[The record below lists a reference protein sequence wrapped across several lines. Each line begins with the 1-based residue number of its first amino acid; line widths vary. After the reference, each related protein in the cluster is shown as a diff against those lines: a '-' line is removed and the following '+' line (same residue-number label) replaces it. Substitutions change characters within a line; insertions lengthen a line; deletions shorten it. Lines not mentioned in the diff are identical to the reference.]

1 VESKR
6 EKVHARRFRKSFR
19 RRLPNLLM
27 KNSLSLLA
35 FFIFGLAIIFAQPA
49 PKTAAQSVPYRIGER
64 LTYNVSFNKMTDA
77 AFAEIY
83 VVSRGKL
90 AGRDAV
96 ELQAKFKT
104 MNLVSAFYLVDEMRT
119 SYVSAETGLPLYTK
133 IVSYEGVQPKETAKN
148 FLENP
153 SPYSDLLTAI
163 YQARSGVGN
172 ISFQEGEKMYNAVV
186 APSGAAERVKTD
198 AGEFETTVA
207 AIQSSYFD
215 EIGIKELR
223 INFSSDE
230 ARLPVLIRFKT
241 QKGEFRAGLASIQTI
256 VPETNEPAP
265 TPTPKPIPTPV
276 QTPRPTPSPTPTPSA
291 DNQPL
296 PEDLPFVLGETL
308 SYKISAQNQTVGTVV
323 LQAKE
328 RKFTGGRDSLLL
340 TATMTE
346 GGQTSGIFRV
356 GDAIRSQVDPLSLAP
371 YSLEIKLAG
380 GLAGFNQVV
389 QFDQTS
395 GSVINTAN
403 ANRIDVPVGT
413 HGILSLAYAVR
424 LFNLTPSKN
433 VNNPVNDTR
442 VALFFGDKYYVV
454 SMRSLSNETVEF
466 NGRKIPAQIVSVTT
480 GDPMIDQYNLRIW
493 LSNDAARLPL
503 RLTAG
508 IYRADL
514 QSATRVVPK

>member
-1 VESKR
+1 VKSKTK
-6 EKVHARRFRKSFR
+6 KVHARRFRNSFR
-19 RRLPNLLM
+19 RCLPNLLM
-27 KNSLSLLA
+27 KNSLSLLV
-35 FFIFGLAIIFAQPA
+35 FFIFGLAIIFAQPV

-64 LTYNVSFNKMTDA
+64 LTYNVSFNKITDA
-77 AFAEIY
+77 AYAEIY

-104 MNLVSAFYLVDEMRT
+104 TNLVSAFYLVDEMRT

-148 FLENP
+148 FLESP
-153 SPYSDLLTAI
+153 TPYSDLLTAI

-186 APSGAAERVKTD
+186 TPSGAAERVKTD
-198 AGEFETTVA
+198 AGEFETTVS
-207 AIQSSYFD
+207 AIQSAYFD
-215 EIGIKELR
+215 EIGIKDLR

-230 ARLPVLIRFKT
+230 ARLPVVIRFKT

-256 VPETNEPAP
+256 LPETTEPVP

-276 QTPRPTPSPTPTPSA
+276 QTPRPTPVPTPSA

-308 SYKISAQNQTVGTVV
+308 SYKLSAQNQTIGTVV

-328 RKFTGGRDSLLL
+328 RKFVGGRDSLLL

-356 GDAIRSQVDPLSLAP
+356 GDSIRSQVDPLSLAP
-371 YSLEIKLAG
+371 YSLEIKLTG
-380 GLAGFNQVV
+380 GLAGFNQTV
-389 QFDQTS
+389 QFDQNS
-395 GSVINTAN
+395 GAAVNTAN

-454 SMRSLSNETVEF
+454 SMRSLGSEILEF
-466 NGRKIPAQIVSVTT
+466 NGRKISAQIVSVTT
-480 GDPMIDQYNLRIW
+480 GDPTIDQYNLRIW
-493 LSNDAARLPL
+493 LSNDVSRLPL

-508 IYRADL
+508 VYRADL
-514 QSATRVVPK
+514 QSATRVAPK